1 MMDRRLPQQLDARL
15 RLATGVLAALVLAG
29 CATVRPA
36 PTAKLQA
43 AQQAIAS
50 AERTEAGRYA
60 AGELGAARSKL
71 ASAESAVSEKKMDLA
86 GQFADESRAEAELA
100 SARTSNA
107 YLVGQGVSAVR
118 LTAVGKGKSVAI
130 ASNDSAEGRQQNRR
144 VEVVIS
150 NTPAASL

>member
-1 MMDRRLPQQLDARL
+1 MMYRRLPQQLAERL
-15 RLATGVLAALVLAG
+15 PLATGVLAAFVLAG
-29 CATVRPA
+29 CATVPPA

-60 AGELGAARSKL
+60 AGELGAARTKL
-71 ASAESAVSEKKMDLA
+71 ASAESAVSEKKMVLA

-107 YLVGQGVSAVR
+107 KAAAVNDEMKRSTGTLVEEMKRSTGD
-118 LTAVGKGKSVAI
+118 K
-130 ASNDSAEGRQQNRR
+130 
-144 VEVVIS
+144 
-150 NTPAASL
+150 P